1 MDKLKELDVQ
11 TPIQRYALAALLC
24 TGLFV
29 YGPIG
34 YAQKPGGGG
43 TEQQVELSDQNK
55 LLAAGKELTGEV
67 QRLNNELV
75 ELKKAY
81 SAAKGGERT
90 VLLAQIRAK
99 RAALIKSLEQLIGYA
114 KKLEDAGQD
123 STQPRNLSRKLITS
137 LSADLE
143 KSIEQAQKRVTELGE
158 QRSSTSPEGL
168 VALDK
173 QIEERATAVD
183 QDLATYFTLTQLMEA
198 QGGDPSAWFEILDGT
213 IKLRAETLSGALR
226 FLVQDRASIGK
237 PAAGASDEERK
248 AQAAKLAA
256 VNEHIKKA
264 AAHLHAMVVIMKERG
279 LDTVAYTQLL
289 VQSTGELTEDI
300 FQSDVALRL
309 LQGWLENAKGWL
321 IQNGPR
327 WIFKLIVF
335 VAILF
340 AFKALAGIVKRLVH
354 KAVTASKLNLSYLL
368 RDQIVFFS
376 GKVVIVLGLLVAL
389 SQLGIQLGPV
399 LAGLGI
405 AGFTIG
411 FALQNTLSNFA
422 AGLMILIY
430 RPYDVG
436 DAVEAG
442 GVMGTVKAM
451 NLVSTTITTW
461 DNQRLVVP
469 NGKIWGDVIRN
480 ITAEPNRR
488 VDMTFGIAYADDI
501 DHAERVLWDIVK
513 SNELVLEDPEPVIR
527 LHTLGESSVEFIVRP
542 WVRTSDY
549 WTVYWDTTRA
559 VKKRFDEERISI
571 PFPQRDVHLI
581 REKGPT

>member
-1 MDKLKELDVQ
+1 MPKQ
-11 TPIQRYALAALLC
+11 TQRHAFAVLLC
-24 TGLFV
+24 TCLFV

-34 YAQKPGGGG
+34 HALEPGGSSA
-43 TEQQVELSDQNK
+43 EQRAELSNQDK

-67 QRLNNELV
+67 QQLNSELA

-81 SAAKGGERT
+81 SAAKGGEQI

-99 RAALIKSLEQLIGYA
+99 RTALIKSLEALISHTE
-114 KKLEDAGQD
+114 KLEDTAQD
-123 STQPRNLSRKLITS
+123 STQARNLIRKLMTS
-137 LSADLE
+137 LSADLQ
-143 KSIEQAQKRVTELGE
+143 KNIEQAQQRVAKLGE
-158 QRSSTSPEGL
+158 QRSSASPEAL

-183 QDLATYFTLTQLMEA
+183 QDLAAYFTLTQLMEA
-198 QGGDPSAWFEILDGT
+198 QGRDPSTWFEFLDGT
-213 IKLRAETLSGALR
+213 IKLRAETLSGTLR

-256 VNEHIKKA
+256 VNEHIKEA
-264 AAHLHAMVVIMKERG
+264 AAHLHAMVEIMKERG
-279 LDTVAYTQLL
+279 LNTAAYTQLL

-327 WIFKLIVF
+327 WLFKLIVF

-340 AFKALAGIVKRLVH
+340 AFKVLAGLVKRLVG
-354 KAVTASKLNLSYLL
+354 KAVTASKLNLSHLL
-368 RDQIVFFS
+368 RDQIVFFA
-376 GKVVIVLGLLVAL
+376 GKIVIFLGLLVAL

-405 AGFTIG
+405 AGFTVG

-488 VDMTFGIAYADDI
+488 VDMTFGLAYADDI

>member
-1 MDKLKELDVQ
+1 MPKQ
-11 TPIQRYALAALLC
+11 TQRHAFAVLLC
-24 TGLFV
+24 TCLFV

-34 YAQKPGGGG
+34 HALEPGGSSS
-43 TEQQVELSDQNK
+43 EQRAELSDQDK

-67 QRLNNELV
+67 QQLNSELA

-81 SAAKGGERT
+81 SAAKGGEQI

-99 RAALIKSLEQLIGYA
+99 RTALIKSLEALISHTE
-114 KKLEDAGQD
+114 KLEDTAQD
-123 STQPRNLSRKLITS
+123 STQARNLIRKLMTS
-137 LSADLE
+137 LSADLQ
-143 KSIEQAQKRVTELGE
+143 KNIEQAQQRVAKLGE
-158 QRSSTSPEGL
+158 QRSSASPEAL

-183 QDLATYFTLTQLMEA
+183 QDLAAYFTLTQLMEA
-198 QGGDPSAWFEILDGT
+198 QGRDPSTWFEFLDGT
-213 IKLRAETLSGALR
+213 IKLRAETLSGTLR

-256 VNEHIKKA
+256 VNEHIKEA
-264 AAHLHAMVVIMKERG
+264 AAHLHAMVEIMKERG
-279 LDTVAYTQLL
+279 LDTAAYTQLL
-289 VQSTGELTEDI
+289 VQSTGELTEGI

-327 WIFKLIVF
+327 WLFKLIVF

-340 AFKALAGIVKRLVH
+340 AFKVLAGLVKRLVG
-354 KAVTASKLNLSYLL
+354 KAVTASKLNLSHLL
-368 RDQIVFFS
+368 RDQIVFFA
-376 GKVVIVLGLLVAL
+376 GKIVIFLGLLVAL

-405 AGFTIG
+405 AGFTVG

-469 NGKIWGDVIRN
+469 NSKIWGDVIRN

-513 SNELVLEDPEPVIR
+513 NNELVLKDPEPVIR
-527 LHTLGESSVEFIVRP
+527 LHTLGESSVDFIVRP
-542 WVRTSDY
+542 WARTSDY

-559 VKKRFDEERISI
+559 VKKRFDEENISI
-571 PFPQRDVHLI
+571 PFPQRDVHMI
-581 REKGPT
+581 REKATT